1 MITEDRARPGEE
13 RKVFNVGPG
22 SVINLTSF
30 THYTP
35 NTQIGFKPPK
45 GMVAVFMLLGNA
57 DKKNP
62 DSFDCEQALRR
73 IGWAPMHEVPNR
85 QGELQEQRDEL
96 VEVLTQCRSALNTAY
111 HDVADEVG
119 RQVIARRIE
128 AASAIIAKAK
138 GGAV

>member
-1 MITEDRARPGEE
+1 M
-13 RKVFNVGPG
+13 FNVGPG

-73 IGWAPMHEVPNR
+73 IGWAPMHEVPNK
-85 QGELQEQRDEL
+85 QIELELLQEQRDEL
-96 VEVLTQCRSALNTAY
+96 LKALLLAQYVPLTGNPTHQELVEFWEYEKTQGRG
-111 HDVADEVG
+111 DADDQLFILSV
-119 RQVIARRIE
+119 
-128 AASAIIAKAK
+128 IAKAK